1 MKDATALLRQVDAF
15 CAKLNG
21 GLAAVAVVLA
31 VIVAAETTLRLP
43 EILAAAP
50 QLINV
55 DNVSAFASDSY

>member
-1 MKDATALLRQVDAF
+1 
-15 CAKLNG
+15 
-21 GLAAVAVVLA
+21 VVLA